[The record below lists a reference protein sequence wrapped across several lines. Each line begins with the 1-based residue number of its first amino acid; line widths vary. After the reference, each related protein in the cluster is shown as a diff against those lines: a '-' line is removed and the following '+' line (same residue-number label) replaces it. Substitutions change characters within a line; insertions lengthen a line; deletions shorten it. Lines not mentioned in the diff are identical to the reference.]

1 MLEGELDFL
10 VLSLDLSVLSARFL
24 SLDLLLARPLSFT
37 AMSLVD
43 LVILSL
49 VSLVCSSL
57 FPDLLLLRLRCLA
70 LVLPPSIESRLD
82 FPLFPFLGDAGLPEL
97 L

>member
-1 MLEGELDFL
+1 MLEGESDFL

-24 SLDLLLARPLSFT
+24 SLDRLLARPLSFT
-37 AMSLVD
+37 AVSLGV

-57 FPDLLLLRLRCLA
+57 FPDLLLLRCLA
-70 LVLPPSIESRLD
+70 LALPPSIESRLD
-82 FPLFPFLGDAGLPEL
+82 FPLFPFLGVAGLPEL
-97 L
+97 R